1 MSSSLVG
8 TLKANSAQIVSKLT
22 ELRQLVSGVR
32 LAADNKSATT
42 VDTNSDKMDTV
53 AIQEQLL
60 QENREL
66 KQQIADSTKKLL
78 NLERKRQELL
88 PPKKEKYPLPVPKV
102 ISTSKVTSQEE
113 TNNNDQQT
121 TDSTG
126 NQAIASGA
134 GQQKKPTEST
144 NSGGKQQVQQQ
155 QQKKEKKESKP
166 KKEST
171 AKSGEEA
178 KNEPIDASRLK
189 LLVGRIT
196 DVQLHPDAEKLY
208 VEKIDLGE
216 PQPRTIISGLVDFV
230 PLEQMQ
236 NRLVIVLAN
245 LKPAK
250 MRGILSEGM
259 VMCASNKEANQV
271 LPLNPPEGAQPGDR
285 VVFEKYP
292 GEPDDLLNPK
302 KKIFE
307 QVSPDLVTDA
317 NGVATYKGD
326 PFLVAGKGVAVAPGM
341 ANIPIR

>member
-1 MSSSLVG
+1 MSSSLLG
-8 TLKANSAQIVSKLT
+8 TLRANSEQIASKLA

-32 LAADNKSATT
+32 LTADLPAKIE
-42 VDTNSDKMDTV
+42 VYDDKMDTV
-53 AIQEQLL
+53 AVQEQLR

-66 KQQIADSTKKLL
+66 KQQIADCTTKLL
-78 NLERKRQELL
+78 SLEQKRQELL
-88 PPKKEKYPLPVPKV
+88 PPKKEKYPLLVPKV
-102 ISTSKVTSQEE
+102 ISTSKVITSTEE
-113 TNNNDQQT
+113 TTDGQQT
-121 TDSTG
+121 IDSEAK
-126 NQAIASGA
+126 QAAFSQGD
-134 GQQKKPTEST
+134 QQKKSTEST
-144 NSGGKQQVQQQ
+144 DAGGKQHVQQP
-155 QQKKEKKESKP
+155 KKEKKESKP
-166 KKEST
+166 KKEAT
-171 AKSGEEA
+171 RSGEEA

-216 PQPRTIISGLVDFV
+216 PQQRTIISGLVDYV

-236 NRLVIVLAN
+236 NRLVVVLAN

-250 MRGILSEGM
+250 MRGIVSEGM
-259 VMCASNKEANQV
+259 VMCASNKDANQV
-271 LPLNPPEGAQPGDR
+271 LPIIPPEGAQPGDR

-307 QVSPDLVTDA
+307 QVAPDLVTDA

-326 PFLVAGKGVAVAPGM
+326 PFQVTGKGVATAPGM